1 MKAYTNSAAS
11 KIFLGIIGFIA
22 LLILLYIFARGL
34 FQLIVSSLPYL
45 ILASLA
51 FLGFYKVFIV
61 RYGETE
67 RGIIYRFG
75 KFNRVAGPGW
85 SIIIPFF
92 EEEFSRVDVRTRT
105 VNLTDIV
112 AVTRDDIPLTLNVAF
127 FYAIVDP
134 KKAVLQVTVLEDALN
149 NFVYGVIRDAVGSFT
164 MREAFYNIEGMNE
177 EFKKRL
183 VFALEEWGAEVK
195 NVEILNVKIP
205 DAVFNALIAPVTA
218 EQKAIAARF
227 NAEARRVAVE
237 VLGDA
242 AERLNP
248 NALTYLYL
256 KALERIASSKGSKVI
271 LPASF
276 PKVTESLITGVGL
289 GAGLE
294 AIDTEKVIG
303 QIAEKIK
310 ESKK

>member
-1 MKAYTNSAAS
+1 MVYERGNSLAS
-11 KIFLGIIGFIA
+11 SILVGGIGFIA
-22 LLILLYIFARGL
+22 LLILLWVFAPGIFNIFVR
-34 FQLIVSSLPYL
+34 SLPYIIL
-45 ILASLA
+45 IILV
-51 FLGFYKVFIV
+51 FFGFYKVFII

-67 RGIIYRFG
+67 RGIIYRVG

-85 SIIIPFF
+85 HIVIPFF
-92 EEEFSRVDVRTRT
+92 EREFSRVDVRTKT
-105 VNLTDIV
+105 VNLVDIN
-112 AVTRDDIPLTLNVAF
+112 AVTRDDIPLTLNIAF

-134 KKAVLQVTVLEDALN
+134 RKAVLQVTVLEDALN
-149 NFVYGVIRDAVGSFT
+149 NFVFGVIRDAAGTFV
-164 MREAFYNIEGMNE
+164 MRETFYNIEGMNE

-195 NVEILNVKIP
+195 NVEILNVKVP
-205 DAVFNALIAPVTA
+205 DEVFNALITPVTS

-227 NAEARRVAVE
+227 DAEARRVAVE

-256 KALERIASSKGSKVI
+256 KALERIASAPGSRVV

-276 PKVTESLITGVGL
+276 PRVTDSLMTGIGV

-294 AIDTEKVIG
+294 TIDSEKVIAK
-303 QIAEKIK
+303 IAKKIK
-310 ESKK
+310 GE

>member
-1 MKAYTNSAAS
+1 MKAYSNSIAS
-11 KIFLGIIGFIA
+11 KFLLGAIGFVA
-22 LLILLYIFARGL
+22 SLILLYIFARGL
-34 FQLIVSSLPYL
+34 FYLVVGSLPYL
-45 ILASLA
+45 FLVSLA

-61 RYGETE
+61 KYGETE
-67 RGIIYRFG
+67 RGIIYRLG

-85 SIIIPFF
+85 SIVIPFF
-92 EEEFSRVDVRTRT
+92 EEEFTRVDVRTKT

-112 AVTRDDIPLTLNVAF
+112 AVTRDDIPLTLDVAF

-183 VFALEEWGAEVK
+183 VFALEEWGTEVK
-195 NVEILNVKIP
+195 NVEILSVKIP

-256 KALERIASSKGSKVI
+256 KALERIASAKGSKII
-271 LPASF
+271 LPTSF
-276 PKVTESLITGVGL
+276 PKVTENLLAGVGL

-294 AIDTEKVIG
+294 AIDTEKVIS

-310 ESKK
+310 ETKK

>member
-1 MKAYTNSAAS
+1 
-11 KIFLGIIGFIA
+11 
-22 LLILLYIFARGL
+22 L
-34 FQLIVSSLPYL
+34 FYLVVGSLPYL
-45 ILASLA
+45 FLVSLA

-61 RYGETE
+61 KYGETE
-67 RGIIYRFG
+67 RGIIYRLG

-85 SIIIPFF
+85 SIVIPFF
-92 EEEFSRVDVRTRT
+92 EEEFTRVDVRTKT

-112 AVTRDDIPLTLNVAF
+112 AVTRDDIPLTLDVAF

-183 VFALEEWGAEVK
+183 VFALEEWGTEVK
-195 NVEILNVKIP
+195 NVEILSVKIP

-256 KALERIASSKGSKVI
+256 KALERIASAKGSKII

-276 PKVTESLITGVGL
+276 PKVTENLLAGVGL

-294 AIDTEKVIG
+294 AMDTEKVIG

-310 ESKK
+310 ETKK